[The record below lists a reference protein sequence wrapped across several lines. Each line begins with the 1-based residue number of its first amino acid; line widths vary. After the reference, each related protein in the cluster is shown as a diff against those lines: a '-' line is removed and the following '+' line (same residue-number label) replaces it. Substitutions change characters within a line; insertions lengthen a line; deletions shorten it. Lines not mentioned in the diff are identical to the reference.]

1 MAYDSQTL
9 TILVNKLRYDVDRLR
24 QKVAVL
30 HDEKPIGTAGG
41 TAVEDAWT
49 PRTLNQVSY
58 DPDDLIIALNDNEFT
73 LGEGVWNI
81 SCASMF
87 HYTHGTRMRI
97 VNVTDNLVCAYG
109 LSNYIE
115 NTVNIAV
122 GVRTTVT
129 VKRDTKYRIEYYVD
143 RTGTDSLG
151 KASGIANFSALLMEG
166 GGGVLLES
174 GAVLALESGAV
185 GYELYS
191 RCEITRMDHLKPF

>member
-41 TAVEDAWT
+41 TAVHDAWT
-49 PRTLNQVSY
+49 TRTLNQVSY
-58 DPDDLIIALNDNEFT
+58 DPDDLIIALENNEFT
-73 LGEGVWNI
+73 LGKGVWGI
-81 SCASMF
+81 RAASMF
-87 HYTHGTRMRI
+87 HATQGTRTRI
-97 VNVTDNLVCAYG
+97 INVTDNTVVAYS
-109 LSNYIE
+109 LSNNID
-115 NTVNIAV
+115 NQTNIAV
-122 GVRTTVT
+122 GVSVT
-129 VKRDTKYRIEYYVD
+129 VEVTRDTKYRIEYYCD
-143 RTGTDSLG
+143 TGGTDSLG

-174 GAVLALESGAV
+174 GAVLALESGAI